1 VVGSEPFGRRRPWLY
16 AACSLVVHAGV
27 VCAIGAIPRR
37 APSPPPVIDIEIAM
51 VARPAPPPP
60 PPPPPPPEPDRPLPV
75 EPVRPAPPVRARLRA
90 TAPVA
95 RAEPPSPAPVN
106 DPAPPSNETPDIPQF
121 KVSMSSASQGT
132 GPALPV
138 GNARG
143 GGPSRPGGTGPG
155 GTGAG
160 GGAPGEL
167 AVVPASEVTRP
178 PLPKGRCAGH
188 YTEAALAAAIEGVV
202 VVDLIIDATGR
213 VRDATVVSGLSH
225 GLTEQAVADAKACP
239 FTPAE
244 RNGVAVAVRLPGFK
258 IRFAIPD
265 AR

>member
-1 VVGSEPFGRRRPWLY
+1 V
-16 AACSLVVHAGV
+16 
-27 VCAIGAIPRR
+27 
-37 APSPPPVIDIEIAM
+37 
-51 VARPAPPPP
+51 
-60 PPPPPPPEPDRPLPV
+60 PV
-75 EPVRPAPPVRARLRA
+75 EPVRPAPPVHTRLRA
-90 TAPVA
+90 AAPVV
-95 RAEPPSPAPVN
+95 RAEPPRPAPVS
-106 DPAPPSNETPDIPQF
+106 DPAPPSNEAPDIPKF
-121 KVSMSSASQGT
+121 GVSMSSTSQGT
-132 GPALPV
+132 GPAMPV
-138 GNARG
+138 GSARG
-143 GGPSRPGGTGPG
+143 GGPSGPGGTGPG
-155 GTGAG
+155 GTGPGAG

-167 AVVPASEVTRP
+167 ALVPASEVTRP
-178 PLPKGRCAGH
+178 PLPRGRCAGH

-225 GLTEQAVADAKACP
+225 GLTEQAVRDAKACP